1 MTESPSGNA
10 KTTRSFRRP
19 TKTMK
24 RLKRSLWIFDIGF
37 RRMNADLPAGWM
49 PPMGVF
55 SALTLA
61 VLVVSVFGLPK
72 AISFALIGCV
82 DLLATKRFVRQSV
95 SRIRKL
101 GVLGVLR
108 ARWWIE
114 MAALDLT
121 LAMSLAVFAV
131 THFLDG
137 AARPAWQFA
146 LVGAAYRSARY
157 LFGFFLALAA
167 AVFALGLVQG
177 RPIRGRALELVAW
190 FFWAAVG
197 IVTALAVIPDNPVL
211 ANWVAPLLA
220 ILSLAVLLVA
230 GVVAVWNR
238 RHRQPEHPTV

>member
-1 MTESPSGNA
+1 
-10 KTTRSFRRP
+10 
-19 TKTMK
+19 MK

-37 RRMNADLPAGWM
+37 RWTKADLPAGWM

-55 SALTLA
+55 SALALA
-61 VLVVSVFGLPK
+61 IVVVSVFGLPK
-72 AISFALIGCV
+72 ALSFALIGCI

-101 GVLGVLR
+101 GVLGLLR

-114 MAALDLT
+114 IAALDLT

-131 THFLDG
+131 THFLGGG
-137 AARPAWQFA
+137 ALPAWQFA
-146 LVGAAYRSARY
+146 VVEAAYRSARY
-157 LFGFFLALAA
+157 LFGFFLVLAA
-167 AVFALGLVQG
+167 AGFALGLVQG

-197 IVTALAVIPDNPVL
+197 IVTALAVIPDNPAL

-220 ILSLAVLLVA
+220 VLGLVVLLATSVIA
-230 GVVAVWNR
+230 LWNR

>member
-1 MTESPSGNA
+1 
-10 KTTRSFRRP
+10 
-19 TKTMK
+19 MK
-24 RLKRSLWIFDIGF
+24 RLRRSLWIFDIGF

-55 SALTLA
+55 SALALA
-61 VLVVSVFGLPK
+61 ILVVSVFGLPK
-72 AISFALIGCV
+72 AGSFALIGCI

-101 GVLGVLR
+101 GVVGAFR

-114 MAALDLT
+114 IAALDLT

-131 THFLDG
+131 THFLGGG
-137 AARPAWQFA
+137 ALPAWQFA
-146 LVGAAYRSARY
+146 VVEAVYRSARY
-157 LFGFFLALAA
+157 LFGFFLVLAA
-167 AVFALGLVQG
+167 AGFALGIVQG

-197 IVTALAVIPDNPVL
+197 IGAALAVIPDKPVL

-220 ILSLAVLLVA
+220 ILSLVVLLVA
-230 GVVAVWNR
+230 GGIAVWNR
-238 RHRQPEHPTV
+238 TTNTTAAPTKGRSP